1 MGNDGAGEDSHPHHA
16 VQIWEVKPDRLA
28 AMHEKISA
36 TPKMLSKWA
45 GHPSCS
51 IFRVPQS
58 LIDINGRSY
67 HPHIVSIGPYHH
79 GQPHLQMIQEHKW
92 RFLAALLRR
101 TQGRGLELE
110 DYLKAIYPLEPKV
123 RECYSEIIHLTADE
137 FTELLVLD
145 GCFIIELFRKY
156 GKVVPVEPGDPLTSM
171 SWVYS
176 FFLRDLIRIENQIP
190 YFILQEL
197 FDLTRMPGEE
207 SGPSLSDLAL
217 GFFNNTLQ
225 RPDEVIEKYRHLD
238 ARHLLDFLRSS
249 FIPLNQPEPSKSG
262 STRVIQCIS
271 KLRRAGIKLRPNK
284 AESFLTVRFR
294 RGMIEMPTVSIDD
307 FSSCFMINCVAY
319 EQCRKN
325 CSTHFTTYATL
336 MDCLINTARDVEYLS
351 DCSIIENYFGT
362 EAEVAHFIN
371 NLGKDVTFDIDKC
384 YLARLFDEVNEYYK
398 NGWHVQWAGFRYRY
412 FRSPWSFIS
421 ALAAFVLL
429 VLSVLQTYYTMIG

>member
-1 MGNDGAGEDSHPHHA
+1 MGSDGAGEDSHPEHA

-58 LIDINGRSY
+58 LININGRSY

-101 TQGRGLELE
+101 TQSR
-110 DYLKAIYPLEPKV
+110 AA
-123 RECYSEIIHLTADE
+123 R
-137 FTELLVLD
+137 LD

-249 FIPLNQPEPSKSG
+249 FIPLDQPEPSKSG

-271 KLRRAGIKLRPNK
+271 KLRRAGIKLKPNK

-294 RGMIEMPTVSIDD
+294 RGVIEMPTVSFDD

-362 EAEVAHFIN
+362 DAEVARFIN

-398 NGWHVQWAGFRYRY
+398 NGWHVQWAGFRYTY

-429 VLSVLQTYYTMIG
+429 VLSVLQTYYTMIGHLRPGRSGN

>member
-1 MGNDGAGEDSHPHHA
+1 MGSDGAGEDSHPEHA

-58 LIDINGRSY
+58 LININGRSY
-67 HPHIVSIGPYHH
+67 HPHI
-79 GQPHLQMIQEHKW
+79 PHLQMIQEHKW

-101 TQGRGLELE
+101 TQSRGLELE
-110 DYLKAIYPLEPKV
+110 DYLKAIYPLEPEV
-123 RECYSEIIHLTADE
+123 RECYSEVIHLTTDE

-156 GKVVPVEPGDPLTSM
+156 GKVVP
-171 SWVYS
+171 
-176 FFLRDLIRIENQIP
+176 
-190 YFILQEL
+190 EL

-225 RPDEVIEKYRHLD
+225 RPDE
-238 ARHLLDFLRSS
+238 
-249 FIPLNQPEPSKSG
+249 PEPSKSG

-271 KLRRAGIKLRPNK
+271 KLRRAGIKLKPNK

-294 RGMIEMPTVSIDD
+294 RGVIEMPTG
-307 FSSCFMINCVAY
+307 
-319 EQCRKN
+319 RG
-325 CSTHFTTYATL
+325 
-336 MDCLINTARDVEYLS
+336 YLS

-362 EAEVAHFIN
+362 DAEVARFIN

-384 YLARLFDEVNEYYK
+384 YLARLFDE
-398 NGWHVQWAGFRYRY
+398 WAGFRYRY

-429 VLSVLQTYYTMIG
+429 VLSVLQTYYTMIGHLRPGRSGN